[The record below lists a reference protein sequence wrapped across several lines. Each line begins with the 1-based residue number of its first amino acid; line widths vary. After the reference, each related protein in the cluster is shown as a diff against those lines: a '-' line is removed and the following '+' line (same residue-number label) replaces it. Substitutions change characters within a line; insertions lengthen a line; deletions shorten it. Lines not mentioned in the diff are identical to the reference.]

1 MGWHYPLTSVASS
14 LLPSGR
20 PGRLIRL
27 VPSPGPETADRFDDP
42 AALVEAV
49 VAGDPRA
56 HAALWDRHAASL
68 RAVLRRTLGCAFDVE
83 DALQEVF
90 LRFFR
95 AAKQLREPARL
106 RPYLVGIA
114 LRVAR
119 RELRRR
125 RFKRWFVLTDDGA
138 VPEMPTSTDESAR
151 EAVRRLYAILDE
163 LEVET
168 RLVFVLRH
176 IEELELTEVA
186 EHLGISLATVKRKLA
201 RATPLITS
209 RLRRDPLLAPYVRNE
224 AEEKP

>member
-1 MGWHYPLTSVASS
+1 MASS
-14 LLPSGR
+14 LSPNAHPS
-20 PGRLIRL
+20 RLIRL
-27 VPSPGPETADRFDDP
+27 VPSPSPEVADRFDDP
-42 AALVEAV
+42 AVLVEAV
-49 VAGDPRA
+49 AAGDPRA
-56 HAALWDRHAASL
+56 HAALWDRHATAL
-68 RAVLRRTLGCAFDVE
+68 RAVLRRTLGCTFDVE

-90 LRFFR
+90 IRFFR

-138 VPEMPTSTDESAR
+138 VPEVATSHDDGAR

-186 EHLGISLATVKRKLA
+186 EHLGISLATVKRRLA
-201 RATPLITS
+201 RATPLVTS
-209 RLRRDPLLAPYVRNE
+209 RLRRDPLLAPYVQNE
-224 AEEKP
+224 AELKP